1 MLLGICLLDIYTCQK
16 QGHME
21 NDVLK
26 RIKKKK
32 KQKLILLNHLPIND
46 LHLGVLSH
54 FSHV

>member
-26 RIKKKK
+26 RIKKKTK
-32 KQKLILLNHLPIND
+32 TKTGTNTT
-46 LHLGVLSH
+46 SS
-54 FSHV
+54 FA